1 MVADVQLFQRRD
13 QGPDDPGMPVTQVED
28 AAVAVAVEVVSS
40 FLCKIFIGQF
50 FEERQVLTHFSY
62 RA

>member
-1 MVADVQLFQRRD
+1 MNAGKTVFAQILEHLPRYEFDKFVKEYEGNRR
-13 QGPDDPGMPVTQVED
+13 
-28 AAVAVAVEVVSS
+28 VVSS

-62 RA
+62 RV